1 MQGTIKGYLVCI
13 ILHYSVLAVRPRQIE
28 KPMQLLAEFA
38 LAVVFVLIIACPAAL
53 AQNTVGTVSELTGSA
68 HLERGGSQQPVTSG
82 MPVELKDKFTTD
94 AGGHLVITLNDNSR
108 LELAEQSTL
117 VVDEQVVGAGGPQTT
132 KVSLLGGHLD
142 SLVSKALRGAG
153 PSFEVQT
160 PNAIAGVR
168 GTKFGVGYAPSSP
181 VCGDAPTSDVSVAQ
195 GTVEV
200 ANSAAPSVT
209 VPIEAG
215 YETVVCAGKPPLP
228 PGPLGIAGP
237 AGTGAA
243 VGGFAVSSPGAGGA
257 PPPACPVCPPPG
269 C

>member
-1 MQGTIKGYLVCI
+1 MVF
-13 ILHYSVLAVRPRQIE
+13 AVHVRLIE
-28 KPMQLLAEFA
+28 KRKPGWAELIVIQL
-38 LAVVFVLIIACPAAL
+38 FVLTFVCSVTQ
-53 AQNTVGTVSELTGSA
+53 AQNTVGTVSELTGTA
-68 HLERGGSQQPVTSG
+68 HLERGGSTQPVTSG
-82 MPVELKDKFTTD
+82 MAIDLKDKLTTD
-94 AGGHLVITLNDNSR
+94 AGGHLTITLSDNSK
-108 LELAEQSTL
+108 LDLAEQSTL
-117 VVDEQVVGAGGPQTT
+117 VIDEQVVGGGAPQTT

-142 SLVSKALRGAG
+142 SLVTKALRGTA
-153 PSFEVQT
+153 PSFEVKT

-200 ANSAAPSVT
+200 ANSASPSIGIA
-209 VPIEAG
+209 IEGG

-237 AGTGAA
+237 AGTGPGAA
-243 VGGFAVSSPGAGGA
+243 GFPGSSPGAGGA

>member
-1 MQGTIKGYLVCI
+1 M
-13 ILHYSVLAVRPRQIE
+13 
-28 KPMQLLAEFA
+28 LLWATFA
-38 LAVVFVLIIACPAAL
+38 LFQISLLILACPSVR
-53 AQNTVGTVSELTGSA
+53 AQNQVGTVSELTGSA
-68 HLERGGSQQPVTSG
+68 HLQRGSSQQPVTSG

-94 AGGHLVITLNDNSR
+94 PGAHLVITLTDNSR

-117 VVDEQVVGAGGPQTT
+117 MIDEQVVGAGGPPTT
-132 KVSLLGGHLD
+132 KVSLMDGHLQ
-142 SLVSKALRGAG
+142 SLVNKALRGTA
-153 PSFEVQT
+153 PTFEVHT

-168 GTKFGVGYAPSSP
+168 GTKFGVGYAPASP
-181 VCGDAPTSDVSVAQ
+181 VCGNAPTSDVSVDQ

-200 ANSAAPSVT
+200 ANSAAPNVG
-209 VPIEAG
+209 VPVEAG
-215 YETVVCAGKPPLP
+215 YETVVCADRPPLP

-243 VGGFAVSSPGAGGA
+243 VGGFSVSSPGAGGA

>member
-1 MQGTIKGYLVCI
+1 MLLWATCALIQLVF
-13 ILHYSVLAVRPRQIE
+13 LA
-28 KPMQLLAEFA
+28 
-38 LAVVFVLIIACPAAL
+38 AAGS
-53 AQNTVGTVSELTGSA
+53 AAMGQNTVGTVSELSGSA

-82 MPVELKDKFTTD
+82 MQVQLKDKFITD
-94 AGGHLVITLNDNSR
+94 PGARMVITLADNSR

-132 KVSLLGGHLD
+132 KVSLLDGHLQ
-142 SLVSKALRGAG
+142 SLVSKALRGTA
-153 PSFEVQT
+153 PSFEVHT

-168 GTKFGVGYAPSSP
+168 GTRFGVGYAPASP
-181 VCGDAPTSDVSVAQ
+181 VCGNAPTSDVSVAE

-200 ANSAAPSVT
+200 ANSAAPKIG
-209 VPIEAG
+209 VPVEAG
-215 YETVVCAGKPPLP
+215 YETVVCAARPPLP

-237 AGTGAA
+237 AGTGVA

-257 PPPACPVCPPPG
+257 PPPVCPVCPPPG